1 VHTFVIALQI
11 ICVLVVFIECM
22 IVLRR
27 WKRSVHTF
35 LFMSC
40 IALFVNCIGYLL
52 ELLSTSIESYL
63 TALKLSYVGREWY
76 VFFMF
81 LFVAELTG
89 KKLPLFVR
97 NIIIIF
103 NLTVNTSIFLTP
115 LTNIYYTDISFDT
128 SGALPL
134 FIHGDGILHHINM
147 GFQIIYIVIGM
158 AWLFAAGIKSKSKL
172 AVKRFTTVII
182 AVFIESL
189 FFIIKLIG
197 IPGLTEYYDITMI
210 GFIIS
215 TIIMFVAIFSYDL
228 LGTQELAKEY
238 IIDRLSE
245 GIIAVDNE
253 GEVQYVNAP
262 AKRLFPAL
270 ANKKKRYR
278 VDSDKAKALSE
289 IKDAARNDTSITIG
303 EHIYTPEENELIYGG
318 EIVGKLYALV
328 DDTEHYRYMEELE
341 KQKDIADNA
350 NEAKS
355 RFLANMSHEIRT
367 PINAVL
373 GMDEMILRESGE
385 KHIRGYASD
394 IMSAGKTLLSL
405 INDIL
410 DFSKVEEGKMEIIPV
425 QYELSS
431 LINDLVNMIRGRA
444 DKKGLSFN
452 ISVDEKIPHIL
463 LGDEIRIKQCVLNL
477 LTNAVKYTE
486 KGFVNLKVGFL
497 PAKNDEYVMLKFSVE
512 DSGIGMKPE
521 DIEKLFSPYKR
532 IDEKRNRN
540 IEGTGLGMTI
550 TRQLL
555 ELMGSSL
562 DVKSV
567 YGEGTSVS
575 FEVEQKIVSRDEI
588 GNFAGRLD
596 EVGGDF
602 EEYHEL
608 FHAPDAR
615 ILVVDDTEMNLTV
628 IQSLLKKTAVRVDT
642 ALSGRDAVSLC
653 EVNKYD
659 LVFIDHM
666 MPDMDGVETLK
677 AIRSSGKNT
686 QTPAIA
692 LTANAVSGARE
703 MYLDAGFNDYL
714 SKPVD
719 GSKLEKLMA
728 GLIPKDKLLLAAP
741 EESRDSL
748 STAGRSKILVIDDDE
763 SVCALIESILGNLY
777 DISVIHTGAE
787 AENAATS
794 VKPDLILLDI
804 HLGDANGFDIMRVFK
819 ENEQISDIPVL
830 LVTGDNDTV
839 TEENGFKVGASDYIR
854 KPFVPDVLKQRVK
867 RIIDLY
873 HYQRSIEE
881 EVEVQTRRSCRLAR
895 EMMITL
901 SKTVDTKDHY
911 TDGHSRRV
919 AALCAEIG
927 RRLGKSESEQILLYE
942 IGLLHDIGKIGI
954 REDIIRKNTRLS
966 DDEFAEVK
974 SHTVK
979 GFEILKHIHD
989 MPKLREGAR
998 WHHER
1003 FDGSGYPDGL
1013 KGDEI
1018 PESARI
1024 ACIADCYDAMT
1035 STRTYSVPKR
1045 QEDVRA
1051 EIERCKG
1058 KWFDPEIADVM
1069 LAMIDEDKDYRMNE
1083 NSSGGDIWKGY
1094 ERLWEKPDDAE
1105 LGKSDVIAGKG
1116 RRPEMES
1123 QKAPEEM
1130 LPEWIARIPEIDEKA
1145 GLKNCGSVSGYM
1157 SVLDVFYKT
1166 AGAKADEIESFYD
1179 KGDIENYTIKVH
1191 ALKSSARII
1200 GAAKLSHLAEELES
1214 AGKEKNKAL
1223 ITEKTETLLQMYREL
1238 EKRLRERD
1246 SEEKDLLEI
1255 DEKSLKEAFWTI
1267 SEVSQSMDYEMME
1280 NLLGD
1285 LRSYRLDER
1294 SEGYLKKIE
1303 GLLTDLDW
1311 EGIAKTAENYL
1322 AGSEV

>member
-1 VHTFVIALQI
+1 
-11 ICVLVVFIECM
+11 M
-22 IVLRR
+22 
-27 WKRSVHTF
+27 
-35 LFMSC
+35 
-40 IALFVNCIGYLL
+40 
-52 ELLSTSIESYL
+52 
-63 TALKLSYVGREWY
+63 
-76 VFFMF
+76 
-81 LFVAELTG
+81 
-89 KKLPLFVR
+89 
-97 NIIIIF
+97 
-103 NLTVNTSIFLTP
+103 
-115 LTNIYYTDISFDT
+115 
-128 SGALPL
+128 
-134 FIHGDGILHHINM
+134 
-147 GFQIIYIVIGM
+147 
-158 AWLFAAGIKSKSKL
+158 
-172 AVKRFTTVII
+172 
-182 AVFIESL
+182 
-189 FFIIKLIG
+189 
-197 IPGLTEYYDITMI
+197 
-210 GFIIS
+210 
-215 TIIMFVAIFSYDL
+215 
-228 LGTQELAKEY
+228 
-238 IIDRLSE
+238 
-245 GIIAVDNE
+245 
-253 GEVQYVNAP
+253 
-262 AKRLFPAL
+262 
-270 ANKKKRYR
+270 
-278 VDSDKAKALSE
+278 
-289 IKDAARNDTSITIG
+289 
-303 EHIYTPEENELIYGG
+303 
-318 EIVGKLYALV
+318 GKLYALV

-431 LINDLVNMIRGRA
+431 MINDLVNMIRGRA
-444 DKKGLSFN
+444 EKKGLSFN
-452 ISVDEKIPHIL
+452 ISVNEKIPHIL
-463 LGDEIRIKQCVLNL
+463 FGDEIRIRQCVLNL

-486 KGFVNLKVGFL
+486 KGFVNLKVDFTPG
-497 PAKNDEYVMLKFSVE
+497 KNDEHVKLKFSVE

-555 ELMGSSL
+555 ELMGSFL
-562 DVKSV
+562 EVKSV
-567 YGEGTSVS
+567 YGEGTCVS
-575 FEVEQKIVSRDEI
+575 FEVEQRIVSADEI

-596 EVGGDF
+596 EVGDSI

-628 IQSLLKKTAVRVDT
+628 MQSLLKKTAVRVDT
-642 ALSGRDAVSLC
+642 ALSGRDAVNLS

-659 LVFIDHM
+659 LIFIDHM
-666 MPDMDGVETLK
+666 MPDMDGIETLK
-677 AIRSSGKNT
+677 AIRLSEKNLG
-686 QTPAIA
+686 TPAIA

-703 MYLDAGFNDYL
+703 MYLEAGFNDYL

-728 GLIPKDKLLLAAP
+728 GLLPKEKLLTPVRLEDK
-741 EESRDSL
+741 EEKATQR
-748 STAGRSKILVIDDDE
+748 RSKVLVVDDDE
-763 SVCALIESILGNLY
+763 SVCALIESILGNSY
-777 DISVIHTGAE
+777 DIGVIHTGAE
-787 AENAATS
+787 AENAA
-794 VKPDLILLDI
+794 VQMMPDLVLLDI
-804 HLGDANGFDIMRVFK
+804 HLGDANGFDIMRTFK
-819 ENEQISDIPVL
+819 ENEQIADIPVL

-881 EVEVQTRRSCRLAR
+881 EVEVQTRRSRRLAR

-927 RRLGKSESEQILLYE
+927 RRLGKNESEQVLLYE
-942 IGLLHDIGKIGI
+942 IGLLHDIGKIGV

-1013 KGDEI
+1013 KGEEI

-1058 KWFDPEIADVM
+1058 TWFDPAIADVM
-1069 LAMIDEDKDYRMNE
+1069 LAMIDEDKDYKMNE
-1083 NSSGGDIWKGY
+1083 NSSGGDIWKEY
-1094 ERLWEKPDDAE
+1094 ERLWEKPDDSV
-1105 LGKSDVIAGKG
+1105 LGKSDVIANKG
-1116 RRPEMES
+1116 RGDAKTSAQSTKED
-1123 QKAPEEM
+1123 
-1130 LPEWIARIPEIDEKA
+1130 LPEGITKIAEINASE
-1145 GLKNCGSVSGYM
+1145 GLKNCGSVSGYL
-1157 SVLDVFYKT
+1157 SVLDVFHKT
-1166 AGAKADEIESFYD
+1166 AAPKADEIEGFY
-1179 KGDIENYTIKVH
+1179 KNGDIENYTIKVH

-1200 GAAKLSHLAEELES
+1200 GAEKLSQLALELEN
-1214 AGKEKNKAL
+1214 AGKEKNLPL
-1223 ITEKTETLLQMYREL
+1223 ISEKTPLLLQMYREL
-1238 EKRLRERD
+1238 NAKLDSADEK
-1246 SEEKDLLEI
+1246 SEKLTVI
-1255 DEKSLKEAFWTI
+1255 DEKSLKEAFQTI
-1267 SEVSQSMDYEMME
+1267 TEVSQSMDYEMME

-1285 LRSYRLDER
+1285 LKEYRLDER
-1294 SEGYLKKIE
+1294 SKGYLEKIE
-1303 GLLTDLDW
+1303 GLLTNLDW
-1311 EGIAKTAENYL
+1311 DEITKTAENYL
-1322 AGSEV
+1322 EGSEV

>member
-1 VHTFVIALQI
+1 MHTFVIALQI

-103 NLTVNTSIFLTP
+103 NITVNTSIFLTP
-115 LTNIYYTDISFDT
+115 LTDLYYTDISFDT

-134 FIHGDGILHHINM
+134 FVHGDGILHHLNM
-147 GFQIIYIVIGM
+147 GFQIVYIVIGM
-158 AWLFAAGIKSKSKL
+158 SWLFAAGIKSKSKL
-172 AVKRFTTVII
+172 AVKRYTTVII

-278 VDSDKAKALSE
+278 VDSDKVKALSE

-431 LINDLVNMIRGRA
+431 MINDLVNMIRGRA
-444 DKKGLSFN
+444 EKKGLSFN
-452 ISVDEKIPHIL
+452 ISVNEKIPHIL
-463 LGDEIRIKQCVLNL
+463 FGDEIRIRQCVLNL

-486 KGFVNLKVGFL
+486 KGFVNLKVDFAPGE
-497 PAKNDEYVMLKFSVE
+497 NDEHVKLKFCVE

-575 FEVEQKIVSRDEI
+575 FEVEQRIVSADEI

-596 EVGGDF
+596 EVGDSI

-628 IQSLLKKTAVRVDT
+628 MQSLLKKTAVRVDT
-642 ALSGRDAVSLC
+642 ALSGRDAVNLS

-659 LVFIDHM
+659 LIFIDHM
-666 MPDMDGVETLK
+666 MPDMDGIETLK
-677 AIRSSGKNT
+677 AIRISEKNFG
-686 QTPAIA
+686 TPAIA

-703 MYLDAGFNDYL
+703 MYLEAGFNDYL

-728 GLIPKDKLLLAAP
+728 GLLPKEKLLTPEDKAA
-741 EESRDSL
+741 
-748 STAGRSKILVIDDDE
+748 TATQERSKVLVVDDDE
-763 SVCALIESILGNLY
+763 SVCALIESVLGNSY
-777 DISVIHTGAE
+777 DIGVIHTGAE
-787 AENAATS
+787 AENAAEQMM
-794 VKPDLILLDI
+794 PDLVLLDI
-804 HLGDANGFDIMRVFK
+804 HLGDANGFDIMRAFK
-819 ENEQISDIPVL
+819 DNEQIADIPVL

-881 EVEVQTRRSCRLAR
+881 EEEVQTRRSRRLAR

-927 RRLGKSESEQILLYE
+927 RRLGKSESEQVLLYE

-989 MPKLREGAR
+989 MPRLREGAR

-1013 KGDEI
+1013 KGEEI

-1058 KWFDPEIADVM
+1058 TWFDPEIADVM
-1069 LAMIDEDKDYRMNE
+1069 LAMIDEDKDYKMNE
-1083 NSSGGDIWKGY
+1083 NSSGGDIWKEY
-1094 ERLWEKPDDAE
+1094 ERLWEKPDDSV
-1105 LGKSDVIAGKG
+1105 LGKSDVIANKG
-1116 RRPEMES
+1116 RRDAETS
-1123 QKAPEEM
+1123 AQSTKEE
-1130 LPEWIARIPEIDEKA
+1130 LPEGITKIAEINARE
-1145 GLKNCGSVSGYM
+1145 GLKNCGSVSGYL
-1157 SVLDVFYKT
+1157 SVLDVFHKT
-1166 AGAKADEIESFYD
+1166 AAPKADEIEGFY
-1179 KGDIENYTIKVH
+1179 KNGDIENYTIKVH

-1200 GAAKLSHLAEELES
+1200 GAEKLSQLALELEN
-1214 AGKEKNKAL
+1214 AGKEKNLPL
-1223 ITEKTETLLQMYREL
+1223 ISEKTPLLLQMYREL
-1238 EKRLRERD
+1238 NAKLDSTDEK
-1246 SEEKDLLEI
+1246 SENLTVI
-1255 DEKSLKEAFWTI
+1255 DEKSLKEAFRTI
-1267 SEVSQSMDYEMME
+1267 TEVAQSMDYEMME

-1285 LRSYRLDER
+1285 LKEYRLDER
-1294 SEGYLKKIE
+1294 SKGYLEKIE
-1303 GLLTDLDW
+1303 GLLTNLDW
-1311 EGIAKTAENYL
+1311 DEITKTAENYL
-1322 AGSEV
+1322 EGSEV